1 MLRSDHRTF
10 STLVTLKVK
19 INELKL
25 NLLRDITYH
34 VFFRMLTDSFSQ
46 SETVIEGEF
55 EIGTQYHFYM
65 ETLVAVCIPVEDG
78 INVFCSTQDQD
89 AVQNA
94 IARCL
99 KLHKAQ

>member
-1 MLRSDHRTF
+1 M
-10 STLVTLKVK
+10 
-19 INELKL
+19 
-25 NLLRDITYH
+25 
-34 VFFRMLTDSFSQ
+34 
-46 SETVIEGEF
+46 IEGEF

-78 INVFCSTQDQD
+78 MNVYCSTQDQD

-94 IARCL
+94 VARCL

>member
-1 MLRSDHRTF
+1 L
-10 STLVTLKVK
+10 
-19 INELKL
+19 
-25 NLLRDITYH
+25 
-34 VFFRMLTDSFSQ
+34 

-65 ETLVAVCIPVEDG
+65 ETLVAVCVPVEDG
-78 INVFCSTQDQD
+78 MNIYCSTQDQD

-94 IARCL
+94 VARCL